1 MRIQIS
7 TRELGSTEI
16 FASALHHSPN
26 GRFITFVGDG
36 EYIIYT
42 ALNLRNKSFGNGS
55 SFAWAGDSNTY
66 AVLEGKTKVKAYK
79 NFKERGGTGFKGAGS
94 FTIDGLHGGPVLSAR
109 GSGFV
114 VFWDWDSCE
123 VVRRIEVEA
132 KNVRW
137 L

>member
-1 MRIQIS
+1 M
-7 TRELGSTEI
+7 
-16 FASALHHSPN
+16 
-26 GRFITFVGDG
+26 
-36 EYIIYT
+36 
-42 ALNLRNKSFGNGS
+42 RNKSFGNGS

-94 FTIDGLHGGPVLSAR
+94 FTIDGLHSGPVLSAR

-132 KNVRW
+132 KNVS
-137 L
+137 